1 MVNYCC
7 LSFGF
12 CTYLCELFS
21 PLWWSH
27 SAQLWKSS
35 APGVVSRAVIIKMVY
50 LLGTLFSSPIICKFH
65 DWGRCDIA
73 GHTVG
78 VSHYIYK
85 HKKKPRPSIKPSVLE
100 MLRHQ
105 LSSTHRP
112 ETYIFSMYL
121 SNWYNKKV

>member
-50 LLGTLFSSPIICKFH
+50 LLGTLVSSYIICKFH

-85 HKKKPRPSIKPSVLE
+85 HKKKPGLSIK
-100 MLRHQ
+100 H
-105 LSSTHRP
+105 
-112 ETYIFSMYL
+112 IFSRNAETPIVLDSPARNIYFL
-121 SNWYNKKV
+121 QVSIQLIYKKV